1 MMACVRAFA
10 PVRQPMAPGTF
21 RRRRWYVIG
30 SECHPVAGQLRAR
43 SAAVRPPI
51 AGRVADPPATAVL
64 LGTEFRWQDN
74 ALLLDGI
81 AAGLREGGRLALMHL
96 GAGGSSLLRVAG
108 KENPGL
114 DTLSIQLPS
123 APSARAIRVAV
134 TLANSVGV
142 EAGELYVDNSGAITR
157 TGWEPVP
164 LPEPPSRHPPQDAGS
179 VLVTGGLGGL
189 GLRAAAVLAQ
199 CRGLHPVLV
208 DTAIPKELPAGAARH
223 LARLR
228 STRNGVTVLHA
239 DVTDEHAIESAL
251 SAVNQP
257 PITAIVHCAG
267 LLHAGPVTRCTS
279 DQLAAAQAVKVHGL
293 RNVLATLNLDR
304 LRHLIAFGSI
314 TAEDPHHNMGC
325 YALANELLQRTTL
338 QAAMSLPGCGT
349 VAAQWSLWSGAGM
362 AHRTGAVPQ
371 ARRMGMTPIS
381 LRSGMVA
388 LVRLMSWP
396 AGSANA
402 ARLLLV

>member
-1 MMACVRAFA
+1 MPGAF
-10 PVRQPMAPGTF
+10 Q
-21 RRRRWYVIG
+21 RRRWHVIG
-30 SECHPVAGQLRAR
+30 PECHPVAAQLRAR

-51 AGRVADPPATAVL
+51 AGMVADPVATAVL

-81 AAGLREGGRLALMHL
+81 AAGLREGGRLALIHL
-96 GAGGSSLLRVAG
+96 GAGGGSLLRVAG

-123 APSARAIRVAV
+123 APSARAIRIAV

-142 EAGELYVDNSGAITR
+142 GTDELCVDNAGTITR

-164 LPEPPSRHPPQDAGS
+164 LPEPPGLRHPQEEGS

-199 CRGLHPVLV
+199 YFGLHPVLV
-208 DTAIPKELPAGAARH
+208 DTATAQELPTAAARH
-223 LARLR
+223 LERLR
-228 STRNGVTVLHA
+228 STRNGVTVLNA
-239 DVTDEHAIESAL
+239 DVTDERAIESAL
-251 SAVNQP
+251 SAVKALP
-257 PITAIVHCAG
+257 IITAVVHCAG

-279 DQLAAAQAVKVHGL
+279 DQLAALQAVKVHGL
-293 RNVLATLNLDR
+293 RNVLATLNSGQ
-304 LRHLIAFGSI
+304 LRHLISFGSI
-314 TAEDPHHNMGC
+314 TAEEPHRNLGC
-325 YALANELLQRTTL
+325 YALANELQRRATL
-338 QAAMSLPGCGT
+338 RASMSLQDCGT

-362 AHRTGAVPQ
+362 AHQSGAVPQ
-371 ARRMGMTPIS
+371 ARKMGMTPIS
-381 LRSGMVA
+381 LRSGLVA

-396 AGSANA
+396 MGSANS